1 MATGRSTRCLLG
13 ENEVGEHGIARSL
26 AITAVASALLL
37 TCLLT
42 ACAEE
47 SSSAEG
53 AVPRVSSSIYPVLT
67 RYKVRKSPTARW
79 KLPKGLNE
87 VSGLAAATNGRL
99 FAHDD
104 ERAVIYEISV
114 DDEDVTRKFRL
125 GPKKLAGDFE
135 GITIAEGSIFL
146 VTSDG
151 TFFQTP
157 ENADGERVAYVTHS
171 TGIGDICEIEGLG
184 YEPLDRSLLLACKK
198 TRGSDLEGGVA
209 VFRWSLASHE
219 LSDPGLIWIPST
231 AIEQHLQ
238 KKSFHPSG
246 IVRHP
251 LSGTYFILSAREHAV
266 LEVTATGEIVGA
278 AELKRNR
285 HPHAEGIAILIE
297 ESGDYTLLIGDEGD
311 DRRARITSYRLRDP
325 K

>member
-1 MATGRSTRCLLG
+1 
-13 ENEVGEHGIARSL
+13 V
-26 AITAVASALLL
+26 AITAIAGAIVL

-47 SSSAEG
+47 SSSARG
-53 AVPRVSSSIYPVLT
+53 AVAPVSPPIHPVLA

-114 DDEDVTRKFRL
+114 DDEDVARKFRL

-135 GITIAEGSIFL
+135 GITVAEGSIFL

-151 TFFQTP
+151 TLFQTP
-157 ENADGERVAYVTHS
+157 ENANGDRVPYVIYS

-184 YEPLDRSLLLACKK
+184 YEPSDRSLLLACKT

-209 VFRWSLASHE
+209 VFSWSLASHE
-219 LSDPGLIWIPST
+219 LSDPGLIRITST
-231 AIEQHLQ
+231 AIEQHLE

-251 LSGTYFILSAREHAV
+251 LSGTYFILSAREHAI
-266 LEVTATGEIVGA
+266 LEVTATGEVVGS
-278 AELKRNR
+278 AELKRSRHR
-285 HPHAEGIAILIE
+285 HPEGIAIRTE